1 MQFLE
6 FEKPIMELFQKIEE
20 LKHTPVKNI
29 QGDLVRL
36 QEKLDKIVR
45 DIYKSLTPWQK
56 VQVARHQ
63 QRPKFQHYLSQLFT
77 NISLLSG
84 DRAFGDDHAIIGGL
98 ALFKNIPVMV
108 IGQEKGTDVNE
119 RIKCQFG
126 MPKPEGYR
134 KATRL
139 FNMAHRFRLPVI
151 TFIDTP
157 GAYPGIDAE
166 ERGQAQAIAASIEA
180 CLNTESPII
189 SVIIGEGG
197 SGGAIAM
204 AASDY
209 VMMLE
214 HSIYSVISPE
224 GCASI
229 LFKSAARA
237 QDAAAAQKLTSQELL
252 SFKLIDHIIEEPLG
266 GAHRHPNLAIESTGQ
281 AIQKALEIIKKDPNF
296 FDKRVEKYLKIGEV

>member
-6 FEKPIMELFQKIEE
+6 FEKPIMELFKKIEE

-29 QGDLVRL
+29 QSDLIRL

-56 VQVARHQ
+56 IQVARHQ
-63 QRPKFQHYLSQLFT
+63 QRPKFQHYLSHLFT
-77 NISLLSG
+77 NVSLLSG
-84 DRAFGDDHAIIGGL
+84 DRVFGDDHAIIGGL
-98 ALFKNIPVMV
+98 ALFKNTPVMV

-139 FNMAHRFRLPVI
+139 FNMADHFGLPVI

-166 ERGQAQAIAASIEA
+166 ERGQAQAIATSIEA
-180 CLNTESPII
+180 CLNTKSPVI

-214 HSIYSVISPE
+214 HSVYSVISPE

-229 LFKSAARA
+229 LFKSASKA
-237 QDAAAAQKLTSQELL
+237 QDAAAAQKLTAQELL

-266 GAHRHPNLAIESTGQ
+266 GAHRHPHLAIQSTGH
-281 AIQKALEIIKKDPNF
+281 AIQKALEGLKKDPDFYN
-296 FDKRVEKYLKIGEV
+296 KRVDKYLKIGEI